1 MGRARIVSL
10 LRKAVSAVCVVCSLI
25 DARAATAGSS
35 HDQVGNVETHE
46 SWKDYLADLGITIS
60 PEWDADVFANA
71 HGGIKQRAETSGLIR
86 LGLDL
91 DCYKIFRLSVFDNTD
106 IHVEG
111 FYPYGT
117 DISDYVGDLAGVN
130 DNYGYNSPR
139 LNELWIQKGIPIG
152 MLDCSV
158 RTGLLAADEEFDVND
173 TASFFINS
181 SFGAPLGLAG
191 NAPIP
196 VYPFAALAVR
206 LDFSLGDP
214 STLKVTF
221 RTGVFDGNSAAPTLG
236 PFAVGAPA
244 SHSYNRHGVDFHL
257 NPSAGLIFLN
267 EFAFDFLMTS
277 APETPA
283 DGPGRWF
290 FGPGHV
296 VIGGFYAS
304 NQFENIFQAQLQNL
318 GALEPPAQAS
328 HLAGDYAGYA
338 IWEQKLYEDA
348 PVSPNG
354 LSLFGRGLLLPS
366 DRNFVTLSAETGAV
380 YKGLFRRQKDLQDS
394 LGLGFAYNYIS
405 DHVRNADAFARREG
419 FPHVLNF
426 EFESVL
432 EATYVYPVVG
442 HWQLQPDLQWV
453 VRPGAAGS
461 YRNALVIGVRSTRM
475 F

>member
-1 MGRARIVSL
+1 MARTRIVSL
-10 LRKAVSAVCVVCSLI
+10 LRKAVTTVCLLWSLF
-25 DARAATAGSS
+25 DVRAATPGSS
-35 HDQVGNVETHE
+35 DDQAGNGEGYE
-46 SWKDYLADLGITIS
+46 SWKDYLADHGITTS
-60 PEWDADVFANA
+60 PEWDADIFINA
-71 HGGIKQRAETSGLIR
+71 HGGIKQRAETDGLIR

-91 DCYKIFRLSVFDNTD
+91 DPHKITGLSFFDNTD

-130 DNYGYNSPR
+130 NNYAYNSPR
-139 LNELWIQKGIPIG
+139 LNELWAQKGFQIG
-152 MLDCSV
+152 ILECSV
-158 RTGLLAADEEFDVND
+158 RTGLLAADQEFDVND
-173 TASFFINS
+173 AASFFINS

-206 LDFSLGDP
+206 LDFSVGDP
-214 STLKVTF
+214 STFKATF

-244 SHSYNRHGVDFHL
+244 SHSYNRYGVDFHL
-257 NPSAGLIFLN
+257 NPSTGLIFLN
-267 EFAFDFLMTS
+267 EFDFDFLKRG
-277 APETPA
+277 APEAPA
-283 DGPGRWF
+283 NGPGRWF

-318 GALEPPAQAS
+318 GALEPPAQVG

-338 IWEQKLYEDA
+338 IWEQKFYEDA

-354 LSLFGRGLLLPS
+354 LFLFGRGLLLPA
-366 DRNFVTLSAETGAV
+366 DRNFVTFSGETGAV
-380 YKGLFRRQKDLQDS
+380 YKGLFRRQKDAQDS

-419 FPHVLNF
+419 FPDVLNF

-432 EATYVYPVVG
+432 EATYVYPIVE

-461 YRNALVIGVRSTRM
+461 YRNALVIGVRSTLT